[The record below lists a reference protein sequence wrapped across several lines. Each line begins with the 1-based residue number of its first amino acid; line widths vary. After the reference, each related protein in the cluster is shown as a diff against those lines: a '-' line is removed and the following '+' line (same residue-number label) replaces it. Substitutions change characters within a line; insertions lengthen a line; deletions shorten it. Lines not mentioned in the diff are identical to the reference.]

1 MVSAQCKR
9 ARCARLRRMCVRLS
23 RHAVRSLVGR
33 RPESSCRTTGST
45 CVGLGGVDDAAVMEH
60 TDRQEVGQ
68 GPRHLWKQGNDD
80 LGKGGVSKPLFF
92 CVQLIHDKCGFCGG
106 RHAC

>member
-1 MVSAQCKR
+1 MPDGLWWDGVLNQD
-9 ARCARLRRMCVRLS
+9 
-23 RHAVRSLVGR
+23 VG
-33 RPESSCRTTGST
+33 PLGAP
-45 CVGLGGVDDAAVMEH
+45 VQGAPGAGAAGLGGVGDAVVMEH

-92 CVQLIHDKCGFCGG
+92 YVQLIHDKCGFCGG

>member
-1 MVSAQCKR
+1 MLDGLWWDGVLNQ
-9 ARCARLRRMCVRLS
+9 V
-23 RHAVRSLVGR
+23 VG
-33 RPESSCRTTGST
+33 PLGAP
-45 CVGLGGVDDAAVMEH
+45 GLGGVGDAAVMEH

-80 LGKGGVSKPLFF
+80 LGEGGVSKPLFF
-92 CVQLIHDKCGFCGG
+92 YVQLIHDKCGFCGR